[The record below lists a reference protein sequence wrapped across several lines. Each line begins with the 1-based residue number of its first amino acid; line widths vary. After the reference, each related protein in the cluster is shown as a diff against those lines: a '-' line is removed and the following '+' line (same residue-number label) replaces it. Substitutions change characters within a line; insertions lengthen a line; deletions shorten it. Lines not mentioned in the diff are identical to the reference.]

1 MVVPTAGT
9 ITLQEVTYTQL
20 LIEHLAKQQYT
31 CPPPLIPPHLR
42 SCVRACVCA
51 CVQDSCL

>member
-31 CPPPLIPPHLR
+31 SCPLHPSVV
-42 SCVRACVCA
+42 SCVVLCVS
-51 CVQDSCL
+51 VSVL